1 MIKGLTSGSRYMSV
15 NGGYTTNVPIPYSTN
30 HGNPSLGQ
38 LKYTSSGDIE
48 VFDGSMWRTMQS
60 SYASVNLTP
69 DAEKLLDWAK
79 KKMQEEQELTELA
92 VENPAIADLV
102 NQITEKKN
110 QIKMVQTLIKKNDES
125 VEMQAP

>member
-1 MIKGLTSGSRYMSV
+1 
-15 NGGYTTNVPIPYSTN
+15 
-30 HGNPSLGQ
+30 
-38 LKYTSSGDIE
+38 
-48 VFDGSMWRTMQS
+48 MQS